1 MQIRECAL
9 FIALISANTNA
20 RSEGYFR
27 LEWKL
32 AVDRSHLKADDQ
44 TFLLPVLVDELSE
57 SAARVPDRFR
67 ERQWLRFVSSETPA
81 AMVARVCQLLHDYPA
96 QSSSYST
103 LVAHSAVTPALAV
116 PESGMDGTGTSQI
129 SKPPAARKRA
139 TGGLV
144 VIAAGVF
151 LVGGSTIFW
160 IFHAIASKPINTLGV
175 QSASNPLSLAILPL
189 RNATGDPKLMYIAE
203 GLTASLSSTVTS
215 NLTMSEDAFIT
226 PPAPIKSGKT
236 KNLKPKCT

>member
-81 AMVARVCQLLHDYPA
+81 ALVARVCQLLHDYPA

-103 LVAHSAVTPALAV
+103 LVAHSAVRV
-116 PESGMDGTGTSQI
+116 PVADDLSQL
-129 SKPPAARKRA
+129 
-139 TGGLV
+139 TV
-144 VIAAGVF
+144 VTCGPF

-215 NLTMSEDAFIT
+215 NL